1 MLIVGLTG
9 GIGSGKTTVA
19 NNFKRFG
26 IPVIDADII
35 TRDLVTPST
44 PVYDR
49 IIKRFGLKII
59 DEEGQLNRQALRQ
72 IIFDN
77 AADRKALED
86 ILHPEVH
93 KEIIA
98 KLKTI
103 DSPYVLVVV
112 PLLIETGMQ
121 SMFDRILV
129 VDCDESDQIKRVIER
144 DHCSEKEVR
153 TIMQTQASRKA
164 RLAVATDI
172 LKNTGS
178 FNIIEQ
184 DVKRLHYQFLSLVNH
199 HT

>member
-86 ILHPEVH
+86 ILHPEVR

-98 KLKTI
+98 NLKTI